1 MSVEHKSGE
10 NPGGLVDWLVATA
23 AMLVLCAVSGG
34 IYVVSAL
41 IIR

>member
-1 MSVEHKSGE
+1 MTVERE
-10 NPGGLVDWLVATA
+10 NERNPGGVVDWLVATA